1 MRWYNPGVVTGL
13 MLALLS
19 FGQVV
24 SRAASA
30 SQAAS
35 TTPALGASSPAAQQ
49 NVDQV
54 ARLYSSKSSIATVKM
69 EIVNENGPKALS
81 MKIWSLGDKV
91 LVRIESPQDEAGT
104 AILKVGSQVWYYLPK
119 TDRTVKLPT
128 SMTMS
133 SWMGSTFTIDDLVKQ
148 SFLARDYT
156 IATSFEGK
164 RSAVAVYEYTLTP
177 KPEAVVVWGKIVLQI
192 RQVNLMPAWQ
202 GYYDEENKLVREL
215 TFTDYKTMGTR
226 LVPTRLVMQSADK
239 PGEQTT
245 VVYEDIRFDV
255 PISEETFSL
264 PHLKQ

>member
-19 FGQVV
+19 FKQVV

-91 LVRIESPQDEAGT
+91 LVRIESPQDEAGSHQHDC
-104 AILKVGSQVWYYLPK
+104 AEGARV
-119 TDRTVKLPT
+119 
-128 SMTMS
+128 
-133 SWMGSTFTIDDLVKQ
+133 
-148 SFLARDYT
+148 SF
-156 IATSFEGK
+156 
-164 RSAVAVYEYTLTP
+164 AVEY
-177 KPEAVVVWGKIVLQI
+177 
-192 RQVNLMPAWQ
+192 
-202 GYYDEENKLVREL
+202 
-215 TFTDYKTMGTR
+215 
-226 LVPTRLVMQSADK
+226 
-239 PGEQTT
+239 
-245 VVYEDIRFDV
+245 RF
-255 PISEETFSL
+255 
-264 PHLKQ
+264 HG

>member
-1 MRWYNPGVVTGL
+1 VVIRLTLVIGL
-13 MLALLS
+13 ALTLLS
-19 FGQVV
+19 FRQVV
-24 SRAASA
+24 SRADSTP
-30 SQAAS
+30 QAAS
-35 TTPALGASSPAAQQ
+35 TTPARGASSPAAQ
-49 NVDQV
+49 NIVDQV

-148 SFLARDYT
+148 SFLVRDYT
-156 IATSFEGK
+156 ITTSFEGE

-177 KPEAVVVWGKIVLQI
+177 KPEAVVVWGKIVLQV

-202 GYYDEENKLVREL
+202 GYYDEDNKLVREL
-215 TFTDYKTMGTR
+215 TFADYKTMGTR

-245 VVYEDIRFDV
+245 VVYEDISFDV